1 MLISVGDLSVML
13 SPTRILGYRRCWWR
27 HFFAIQKSFALFQI
41 MSIGTMDL
49 APLFCAIGASE
60 GSLFLLIWGL
70 FSVIP
75 VSSAVL
81 LISSFHGVDLPVIP
95 FSWWPLATRLQKS
108 STGFRSLYAYIG
120 DREQISHYF
129 GLLHGYLFHSF
140 DIADAIT
147 EGVNDLDVLD
157 VRDVVSGIAEM
168 LDVIAETLIMLLLDG
183 LVGLSSRRTLI
194 GALEVPNEY
203 GTQLVLGVNGSL
215 R

>member
-1 MLISVGDLSVML
+1 MHISATAS
-13 SPTRILGYRRCWWR
+13 
-27 HFFAIQKSFALFQI
+27 KSA
-41 MSIGTMDL
+41 
-49 APLFCAIGASE
+49 
-60 GSLFLLIWGL
+60 
-70 FSVIP
+70 
-75 VSSAVL
+75 
-81 LISSFHGVDLPVIP
+81 H
-95 FSWWPLATRLQKS
+95 
-108 STGFRSLYAYIG
+108 
-120 DREQISHYF
+120 F

-140 DIADAIT
+140 DIADAIM
-147 EGVNDLDVLD
+147 EGINDLDVLD